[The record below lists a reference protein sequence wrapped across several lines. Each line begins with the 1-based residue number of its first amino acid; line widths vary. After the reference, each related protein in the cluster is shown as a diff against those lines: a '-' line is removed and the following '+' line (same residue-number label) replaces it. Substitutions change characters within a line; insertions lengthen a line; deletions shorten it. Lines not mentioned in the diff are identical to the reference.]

1 MCKGVTRCANEWPGE
16 NGLKKKVITMEAIQP
31 STAAAALNVHDL
43 RRQECKG
50 GEEGE
55 SEYYLGLLSTS
66 SSTS

>member
-1 MCKGVTRCANEWPGE
+1 M
-16 NGLKKKVITMEAIQP
+16 KKKVITMEAIQP

-43 RRQECKG
+43 RRQECRE

-55 SEYYLGLLSTS
+55 YYLGPLSP

>member
-1 MCKGVTRCANEWPGE
+1 MARR

-55 SEYYLGLLSTS
+55 YYLGLVSTS

>member
-1 MCKGVTRCANEWPGE
+1 MKGCANEWPGE

-43 RRQECKG
+43 RRQECMG
-50 GEEGE
+50 GEEG
-55 SEYYLGLLSTS
+55 EYYLGLLSTS

>member
-1 MCKGVTRCANEWPGE
+1 MKGCAKEWPGE

-55 SEYYLGLLSTS
+55 YYLGLLSTS
-66 SSTS
+66 STTS